1 MPSPRTSPPL
11 LLLLLTAGVAAVSA
25 AMLAAWSAEAASSGP
40 GPLATTGIAAIGA
53 VAGFRCGR
61 LMLWGARA
69 ARRRCD
75 SCGAR
80 RTGTGAFCESCGW
93 RD

>member
-1 MPSPRTSPPL
+1 ML
-11 LLLLLTAGVAAVSA
+11 LLVLLLGAGATMAAALSTWQMGKGVDGGQALTMSG
-25 AMLAAWSAEAASSGP
+25 LAVV
-40 GPLATTGIAAIGA
+40 GA

-61 LMLWGARA
+61 RVVHGRLF
-69 ARRRCD
+69 ARRSCD

-80 RTGTGAFCESCGW
+80 RTGTGAFCESCGR